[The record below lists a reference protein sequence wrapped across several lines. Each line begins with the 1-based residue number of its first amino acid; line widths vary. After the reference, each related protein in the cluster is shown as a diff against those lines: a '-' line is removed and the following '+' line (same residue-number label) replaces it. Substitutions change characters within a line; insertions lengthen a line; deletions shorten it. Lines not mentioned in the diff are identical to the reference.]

1 MKRTIV
7 VLLSLLL
14 VLGTI
19 PAQALTET
27 QQDDANE
34 FAAFQAAAEP
44 ICEVRPIKVPVAGHF
59 PDSLFKYPYKAN
71 KYNNTSSNASV
82 GNGFAQ
88 TLTWEPAIE
97 KTFLPDT
104 EYTVTLTLEPNAGW
118 QNCGMPGTTRS
129 FAANNI
135 TPAQIAG
142 LPEESDPGVKS
153 VAWEYQG
160 VNLIINITFNATGA
174 VSEAPDLIFYED
186 FSKGVHEDKT
196 IGEGYFMMAQEANRQ
211 GMSNWRDANTSVR
224 KRADGGNELVLG
236 YRKDPTATTSSDAY
250 IKNNFVSASG
260 VRTRG
265 RTAAQGGGAYGID
278 DIIYENAYGYYEA
291 NVKFPA
297 ANVVWGA
304 FWLFSPATAASLP
317 ISEGGSKYATE
328 IDVIESI
335 GYMSGNANIAANFNA
350 AYHTYRASADRDQTN
365 GPRRGP
371 SPNRDLIWPGET
383 GWATASRIGA
393 SEEVYIPSSRSRTGV
408 NIYDGQFHKIAIEW
422 SPTDYI
428 FSVDGVVFGSWKDM
442 SSHYRSNGGAYSDWP
457 WINQN
462 EGVMQNPAYIKLT
475 VEAADWADETSG
487 PSSWG
492 SDPNNP
498 WAPNRRLGVT
508 PNAGEMVVDYVYVLN
523 GPKPAGYEPP
533 QPQKTELPVLFENGQ
548 WADVLGDIT
557 VQTPGLTSEWAYED
571 GMIRLYNGVPTS
583 RDVEFRFVFDNLLD
597 IRGYSAVIMELEEAP
612 TSWFRSMLRFRIDE
626 DTKNWDSSSHTNVI
640 RMTGGVDRQRLRG
653 VGALPNYGTSVRIKK
668 IYLEGDGVITTQNA
682 INIPYITD
690 ILPPRTGN
698 TPVKA
703 ITSSG
708 QYTGTVEWSPDHAV
722 FEADTE
728 YTATITLTPKIG
740 WTLTGVAA
748 NYFRI
753 YNPVGSGS
761 GATGTGYGTTH
772 AAGSG
777 VITKTFPKTK
787 EPLPYPDPTQF
798 IALSFDDV
806 YLTDTEKLVDALDK
820 YGIKGTFFA
829 NGINIERA
837 KTNPDKKRALDKLVA
852 GGHEFGNHA
861 YQHERYT
868 NSADENVTR
877 DNFSRNQ
884 AVILELTG
892 QTPRWSRIPYASQ
905 GTMSLRVVGEFGLT
919 NLRGFATNDWD
930 LQYSSSWLV
939 NTMLAQTGNNAVRD
953 GQIYVCHDQIGQT
966 NTAQAIPE
974 YYHELRSRGVG
985 FMKMSDLRAHRDF
998 TATPGV
1004 NYANFFQNSSQTGT
1018 ITLNTQPTAPAANL
1032 VEGDVSGNLSVAA
1045 TGTSL
1050 SYQWYVTTT
1059 VDNPVWTPV
1068 AGATGATL
1076 ALPADLTAGTHYFYC
1091 KVNASNAP
1099 SKTSDVVA
1107 VAIQPPPPTI
1117 PVLFEHGQWAEALG
1131 EITVQTPR
1139 SIDGH
1144 YMWSYDKGMIRLTN
1158 DVSGAISTGGQNSI
1172 PFRWQFQNTI
1182 DIRGYSAVVFELDS
1196 VPTQPFLRQ
1205 LRFRIDEDNTTSGT
1219 INSTTVRMTSFT
1231 DAQRLRG
1238 VGALPSNGDVVR
1250 IKKIYL
1256 EGTGVLAAPAAIN
1269 RREIRDVIPPR
1280 TGNVPVREIVT
1291 SPQYTGTVEWSP
1303 DHDVFQ
1309 ENTVYTATITL
1320 TPREG
1325 WTLSGVAA
1333 NWFQLFIP
1341 KGTGTTAAA
1350 GSGTTHAAG
1359 SGIVTKT
1366 FPATTPVIPYPD
1378 PTQFVVLSFDDTISP
1393 ETNDLLDVL
1402 DSLGIKANFFT
1413 IGMNLEKSNRFPEY
1427 ARVVSRLKNDGHEP
1441 GNHTWQHERWT
1452 RATQA
1457 VRLADWTA
1465 NNNYMVELFGK
1476 APTWIRFPYNDQNAS
1491 AVSDASALN
1500 LANLWGFDTN
1510 DWDIQ
1515 HSASYLINR
1524 FLTQTSAANMARDG
1538 QVYVDHDHYDNQNS
1552 TRWALPEIAHYFRS
1566 MGIDFMTASEL
1577 SKRNNFTIV
1586 PGTTYNNFF
1595 LPSRITIGTQPAEG
1609 TTVTEGLVSGSLTV
1623 SATVSPAAAPSY
1635 QWFCRDSS
1643 ADAWTA
1649 VEGGTGATL
1658 ELPAGLTM
1666 GTWYFYAVASAPNA
1680 APVTSNVVAVVCDRV
1695 NLSLRTSPVTYISS
1709 DAEYTLSLAK
1719 AQNVLAVE
1727 VEFEIDGSMLAGKG
1741 IEGLNGFE
1749 PMNNI
1754 LWLHAGGDK
1763 WKGTV
1768 TLALPSGSAAGLTS
1782 EAPVDIAK
1790 FIFAPKGF
1798 GNATMALT
1806 GARAVDVFGDTT
1818 KYLVTGIGECA
1829 ATTIVARSKYDLN
1842 RDGVVDALDL
1852 GIMLL
1857 YCGFDAD
1864 SADWDALVKVNDA
1877 WGNPV
1882 TASVCDVNGD
1892 GLIDMLDLL
1901 DLFIHYTK

>member
-1 MKRTIV
+1 MKRTTALI
-7 VLLSLLL
+7 LTLLL

-19 PAQALTET
+19 PAQALS
-27 QQDDANE
+27 
-34 FAAFQAAAEP
+34 EP
-44 ICEVRPIKVPVAGHF
+44 
-59 PDSLFKYPYKAN
+59 S
-71 KYNNTSSNASV
+71 
-82 GNGFAQ
+82 
-88 TLTWEPAIE
+88 
-97 KTFLPDT
+97 LPD
-104 EYTVTLTLEPNAGW
+104 A
-118 QNCGMPGTTRS
+118 
-129 FAANNI
+129 
-135 TPAQIAG
+135 
-142 LPEESDPGVKS
+142 EELSTQ
-153 VAWEYQG
+153 A
-160 VNLIINITFNATGA
+160 
-174 VSEAPDLIFYED
+174 
-186 FSKGVHEDKT
+186 
-196 IGEGYFMMAQEANRQ
+196 
-211 GMSNWRDANTSVR
+211 
-224 KRADGGNELVLG
+224 
-236 YRKDPTATTSSDAY
+236 
-250 IKNNFVSASG
+250 
-260 VRTRG
+260 
-265 RTAAQGGGAYGID
+265 
-278 DIIYENAYGYYEA
+278 
-291 NVKFPA
+291 
-297 ANVVWGA
+297 
-304 FWLFSPATAASLP
+304 
-317 ISEGGSKYATE
+317 
-328 IDVIESI
+328 
-335 GYMSGNANIAANFNA
+335 
-350 AYHTYRASADRDQTN
+350 
-365 GPRRGP
+365 
-371 SPNRDLIWPGET
+371 
-383 GWATASRIGA
+383 
-393 SEEVYIPSSRSRTGV
+393 
-408 NIYDGQFHKIAIEW
+408 
-422 SPTDYI
+422 
-428 FSVDGVVFGSWKDM
+428 
-442 SSHYRSNGGAYSDWP
+442 
-457 WINQN
+457 
-462 EGVMQNPAYIKLT
+462 
-475 VEAADWADETSG
+475 
-487 PSSWG
+487 
-492 SDPNNP
+492 
-498 WAPNRRLGVT
+498 RL
-508 PNAGEMVVDYVYVLN
+508 
-523 GPKPAGYEPP
+523 
-533 QPQKTELPVLFENGQ
+533 ELPVLFENGQ

-557 VQTPGLTSEWAYED
+557 VQTPGLTSEWAYEN
-571 GMIRLYNGVPTS
+571 GMIRLTNGVPTS

-597 IRGYSAVIMELEEAP
+597 IRGYDAVIMELEQAP

-626 DTKNWDSSSHTNVI
+626 DTKNWDSSSHSNII

-653 VGALPNYGTSVRIKK
+653 VGALPNFGDTVRIKK
-668 IYLEGDGVITTQNA
+668 IYLEGDGIISTQNA
-682 INIPYITD
+682 INIPYIMD

-728 YTATITLTPKIG
+728 YTATITLAPKIG
-740 WTLTGVAA
+740 WTLTGVSA

-753 YNPVGSGS
+753 YNPAGSGS

-787 EPLPYPDPTQF
+787 APLPYPDPTQF

-806 YLTDTEKLVDALDK
+806 YLTDTEALVDALDK

-829 NGINIERA
+829 NGINIEKA
-837 KTNPDKKRALDKLVA
+837 KTNLNKKRALDKLIA

-877 DNFSRNQ
+877 ENFSKNQ

-939 NTMLAQTGNNAVRD
+939 YTMLSQTGNNAVRD

-966 NTAQAIPE
+966 NTTQAIPE

-985 FMKMSDLRAHRDF
+985 FKTISDLRAHRDF

-1018 ITLNTQPTAPAANL
+1018 ITINTQPAAPAEKQ
-1032 VEGDVSGNLSVAA
+1032 VEGKINGNLSVAA

-1059 VDNPVWTPV
+1059 VMDPVWVPV
-1068 AGATGATL
+1068 AEATNATF
-1076 ALPADLTAGTHYFYC
+1076 ALPEDLSEGTYYFYC

-1107 VAIQPPPPTI
+1107 VAVQGPPPTV
-1117 PVLFEHGQWAEALG
+1117 PVLFENGQWAEALG

-1139 SIDGH
+1139 SIHGD
-1144 YMWSYDKGMIRLTN
+1144 YMWAYENGMIRLMN
-1158 DVSGAISTGGQNSI
+1158 DVSGAITTNGQNSI

-1182 DIRGYSAVVFELDS
+1182 DIRGYSAVVFELDE
-1196 VPTQPFLRQ
+1196 VPAQPFLRQ
-1205 LRFRIDEDNTTSGT
+1205 LRFRIDEDSTQSGALT
-1219 INSTTVRMTSFT
+1219 STTVRMTSFT

-1250 IKKIYL
+1250 IKKVYL
-1256 EGTGVLAAPAAIN
+1256 EGTGVLAAPANIN

-1291 SPQYTGTVEWSP
+1291 SPQYTGTVAWSP
-1303 DHDVFQ
+1303 DHEVF
-1309 ENTVYTATITL
+1309 EANTVYTATINL

-1325 WTLSGVAA
+1325 WTLAGVAA
-1333 NWFQLFIP
+1333 NWFQLFTP
-1341 KGTGTTAAA
+1341 KGTGTSAAT
-1350 GSGTTHAAG
+1350 GSGTVHAAG
-1359 SGIVTKT
+1359 SGVITKT
-1366 FPATTPVIPYPD
+1366 FPETTPVLPYPD

-1402 DSLGIKANFFT
+1402 DSLGIRANFFT

-1465 NNNYMVELFGK
+1465 NNNYMIELFGK

-1524 FLTQTSAANMARDG
+1524 FLTQTSASNMARDG
-1538 QVYVDHDHYDNQNS
+1538 QIYVDHDHYDNQNS

-1595 LPSRITIGTQPAEG
+1595 LPSRITIGTQPVG
-1609 TTVTEGLVSGSLTV
+1609 DTKVIEGLISGSLTV
-1623 SATVSPAAAPSY
+1623 EATVTPAAAPSY
-1635 QWFCRDSS
+1635 QWFFRD
-1643 ADAWTA
+1643 DAAEGWTA
-1649 VEGGTGATL
+1649 IASGTGPVL
-1658 ELPAGLTM
+1658 ELPKNLTAGTY
-1666 GTWYFYAVASAPNA
+1666 YFYAAASAPNA
-1680 APVTSNVVAVVCDRV
+1680 ASVTSNVVTVVCDRV
-1695 NLSLRTSPVTYISS
+1695 NLKLRTNPVTYMGS

-1719 AQNVLAVE
+1719 AKNVLAVE
-1727 VEFEIDGSMLAGKG
+1727 LEFEIDGNMLAGKD
-1741 IEGLNGFE
+1741 ILGLSDFE
-1749 PMNNI
+1749 PMNSV
-1754 LWLHAGGDK
+1754 LWVNAGNGK
-1763 WKGTV
+1763 WRGTV
-1768 TLALPSGSAAGLTS
+1768 TLALPAAHTTGLTS
-1782 EAPVDIAK
+1782 EAPVDIAT
-1790 FIFAPKGF
+1790 FIYTSKEY

-1806 GARAVDVFGDTT
+1806 GARAVDAFGDTT
-1818 KYLVTGIGECA
+1818 KYLAAAIGEGT
-1829 ATTIVARSKYDLN
+1829 ATTIIARSKYDLN
-1842 RDGVVDALDL
+1842 RDGVIDALDL

-1857 YCGFDAD
+1857 YCGFKASDPE
-1864 SADWDALVKVNDA
+1864 WGTMVKVNDA

-1882 TASVCDVNGD
+1882 TASQCDVNNNGV
-1892 GLIDMLDLL
+1892 IDMLDLI
-1901 DLFIHYTK
+1901 DLFINYTK